1 MYAEQFLRIG
11 CLQADFGKTDT
22 LLQPLCQ
29 RGAERAIHHE
39 QDVRED

>member
-22 LLQPLCQ
+22 LLQPFCQ
-29 RGAERAIHHE
+29 RGAGHE